1 MVPRRSRER
10 VPVPARLV
18 DTPRAPKSGAVTIEE
33 HHIQEVKL
41 GYIDSGAVK
50 VIEIIGVSEK
60 SFEDA
65 VGIAVA
71 KASES
76 VKGITGVEVVSQ
88 TARVEDG
95 KVIRYAAACKLA
107 FAVK

>member
-1 MVPRRSRER
+1 M
-10 VPVPARLV
+10 
-18 DTPRAPKSGAVTIEE
+18 
-33 HHIQEVKL
+33 

-65 VGIAVA
+65 IGNAVD

-76 VKGITGVEVVSQ
+76 VKGITGVEVIAQ
-88 TARVEDG
+88 TAKVDDG
-95 KVIRYAAACKLA
+95 KVTRYSATCKLA
-107 FAVK
+107 FVVK